1 MVNSAPDSGT
11 TTTRRR
17 KRDYHQPLEYEKRW
31 FGPFDD
37 WLAKLTTVRN
47 RNSIDRNFHVSFT
60 YAFLAT
66 GFDPYTS
73 VV

>member
-11 TTTRRR
+11 TDTRRR
-17 KRDYHQPLEYEKRW
+17 KRDYHQPSGYEKRW

-37 WLAKLTTVRN
+37 WLAKLTTVRS

-60 YAFLAT
+60 VCVL
-66 GFDPYTS
+66 GDWI
-73 VV
+73 